1 MENNKLFLNTAFLY
15 ILIKFFGTFFA
26 LYIFNYFTPL
36 VDSKLYIEGYYAENL
51 ISDYSNFFRTLFI
64 QNITTFL
71 VSMTNPFI
79 THLVFSLFS
88 GIGILILSYSM
99 KNKLIL
105 VLLLFP
111 SALVWTSIVGKE
123 AIYYGCLTIILAIW
137 SIQISDNSKRKSIVL
152 HIGSA
157 LMLIVCLI
165 LRPHYTIPLIYI
177 LSTSFVLYTFTAKKI
192 KVILIF
198 IIFSSTIALIIYMLF
213 FMPQDLIARG
223 LGAIDPQ
230 ARASR
235 FEYFNLNHLDPDFLR
250 GKSYWIIL
258 DVYKT
263 LILKEGIFG
272 IIGPFPSELL
282 VRFEFI
288 PFFIEGILILI
299 LPMFFGYM
307 LQKTQNYH
315 LYKKYFY
322 IALIPAILMS
332 IVIHAPFGIL
342 NPGTAIRWRVNF
354 ELIFYA
360 APLILYLLSKNKKFN
375 E

>member
-15 ILIKFFGTFFA
+15 ILIKLFGTFFA

-36 VDSKLYIEGYYAENL
+36 VDSKLYIEGYYAESL
-51 ISDYSNFFRTLFI
+51 VLDYANFFRTLFI

-79 THLVFSLFS
+79 THSVFSLFS

-99 KNKLIL
+99 KSKLIL

-123 AIYYGCLTIILAIW
+123 AIYYGCVTVILAIW
-137 SIQISDNSKRKSIVL
+137 SIQISDYRKRKNVAL
-152 HIGSA
+152 HLGCS
-157 LMLIVCLI
+157 LMLIVCLV

-177 LSTSFVLYTFTAKKI
+177 LSTSFVLYTFTAKKL
-192 KVILIF
+192 KAILIF
-198 IIFSSTIALIIYMLF
+198 IIFTSIIALIIYMMI

-230 ARASR
+230 SRASR
-235 FEYFNLNHLDPDFLR
+235 FEYFNMNHLDPNL
-250 GKSYWIIL
+250 
-258 DVYKT
+258 VYSKT

-282 VRFEFI
+282 VRLEFI

-299 LPMFFGYM
+299 LPIFFGFI

-332 IVIHAPFGIL
+332 ILIHAPFGIL

-360 APLILYLLSKNKKFN
+360 FPLILYLLSKNKKFD